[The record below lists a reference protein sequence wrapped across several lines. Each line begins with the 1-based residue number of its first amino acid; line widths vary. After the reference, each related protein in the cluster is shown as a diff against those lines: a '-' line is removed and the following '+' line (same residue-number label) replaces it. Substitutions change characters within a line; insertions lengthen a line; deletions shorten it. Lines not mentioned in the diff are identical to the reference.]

1 MFKMMFC
8 LSSLLFLTP
17 GLFSADLLLRIP
29 NSALNRQMI
38 ERLDLDMGCKGVS
51 PDYLELIVDDRARR
65 VFKKHGRFKKSLF
78 SQGQVVDAD
87 LEAQYRPFWGNKD
100 LGIYHTFKE
109 METELKKAAEDYP
122 ALARLFTAG
131 TTFEGRPIYALELG
145 HSASKAQ
152 KKAFLVMGTHHAR
165 EWISTEVPLASIQ
178 DLLSNYAT
186 DLEARKILDTS
197 TLVYV
202 PMLNVDGGIYSRTK
216 KKLWRKNRRVNET
229 SGTGVD
235 NNRNYDYKWGVSGSS
250 SYGDSNVYHG
260 TEAMSEIENQTV
272 KNLQETYGFT
282 GSISFHSYSELVL
295 WPFGYTSYVKAKDH
309 EDLKRIGAGMG
320 EIMDYEPMQ
329 SALLYP
335 AAGDSDDYLYA
346 RYGVAAY
353 TIELGRRF
361 VPRKSRVKDIN
372 AKGAKALR
380 YFFLNARDP
389 FPGQSQDPVYRA
401 AANLESLVGG
411 LSDGLKSP
419 TEQGALHALLHFSD
433 GEIDQA
439 MDRLDMKAPTRLRLL
454 RELRRA
460 RVFGSLYR

>member
-1 MFKMMFC
+1 MLKF
-8 LSSLLFLTP
+8 LLPLLCLTP
-17 GLFSADLLLRIP
+17 GIFATDLLLRVP

-38 ERLDLDMGCKGVS
+38 QKLDLDIGCKGTS
-51 PDYLELIVDDRARR
+51 RDYLELIVDDHARR
-65 VFKKHGRFKKSLF
+65 LFKKHGRFKKSLF
-78 SQGQVVDAD
+78 SQGKVINSD
-87 LEAQYRPFWGNKD
+87 LQEQYRSFWGKKD
-100 LGIYHTFKE
+100 LGIYHTFAE
-109 METELKKAAEDYP
+109 MEAELKKAATDYP
-122 ALARLFTAG
+122 GLARLFIAG
-131 TTFEGRPIYALELG
+131 RTFEGRPIYALEVG
-145 HSASKAQ
+145 NPASSVE

-178 DLLSNYAT
+178 DLLSSYAT
-186 DLEARKILDTS
+186 DLEARKILDSS

-202 PMLNVDGGIYSRTK
+202 PMLNVDGGIHSRKEK
-216 KKLWRKNRRVNET
+216 KMWRKNRRVNL
-229 SGTGVD
+229 SGGTGVD

-250 SYGDSNVYHG
+250 SYGSSNVFHG
-260 TEAMSEIENQTV
+260 PKPMSESENQTV
-272 KNLQETYGFT
+272 KNLQETYGFV

-295 WPFGYTSYVKAKDH
+295 WPWGYTTNVKAKDH
-309 EDLKRIGAGMG
+309 DDLKQIGEGMG

-361 VPRKSRVKDIN
+361 VPRALRVKKIN
-372 AKGAKALR
+372 KNGAKALR

-401 AANLESLVGG
+401 ASNLESLVAG
-411 LSDGLKSP
+411 LEDGLKSP
-419 TEQGALHALLHFSD
+419 SEQGALKTLLHFSD

-439 MDRLDMKAPTRLRLL
+439 MDRLDMNVSIRLRLL

-460 RVFGSLYR
+460 RIFGSLYQ